1 MRCEE
6 RRHKIKEEEITGSKQ
21 EKGIKRKAGS
31 SWVNGW
37 KEDNKRDQGR
47 NRSAR
52 QEGQKG
58 IRDGRMKDASQ

>member
-31 SWVNGW
+31 S
-37 KEDNKRDQGR
+37 
-47 NRSAR
+47 
-52 QEGQKG
+52 
-58 IRDGRMKDASQ
+58 